1 MHLFLGDKDESKELL
16 EKKEGDD
23 AEEGEPK
30 EEGETAEDKSEKVV
44 EESQPPASKGNVFL
58 DSLRSVASHVP
69 SIFKGKKR
77 KLPIISFSLKNL
89 VYKKLIIWLFY
100 LGKSTAKTI
109 DEKDVEA
116 GEKDELLE
124 KKEGGKSDELEEVKV
139 VSGDEE
145 APADG
150 KKFYFLFYYLN
161 GTFRC
166 LKSLLP

>member
-1 MHLFLGDKDESKELL
+1 M

-77 KLPIISFSLKNL
+77 KLYHELFFEKLILCET
-89 VYKKLIIWLFY
+89 LIIWLFY
-100 LGKSTAKTI
+100 LGKSTAKTT

-124 KKEGGKSDELEEVKV
+124 KKEGEKSDELEEVKV

-150 KKFYFLFYYLN
+150 KKFYFFTYVLD
-161 GTFRC
+161 
-166 LKSLLP
+166 LLPKWYA

>member
-1 MHLFLGDKDESKELL
+1 MK
-16 EKKEGDD
+16 
-23 AEEGEPK
+23 
-30 EEGETAEDKSEKVV
+30 
-44 EESQPPASKGNVFL
+44 
-58 DSLRSVASHVP
+58 
-69 SIFKGKKR
+69 
-77 KLPIISFSLKNL
+77 
-89 VYKKLIIWLFY
+89 WLFY

-150 KKFYFLFYYLN
+150 KLCIFFFAYYLL
-161 GTFRC
+161 FS
-166 LKSLLP
+166 KFH